1 MVTLDEVKNYLR
13 VDTKDDDHLLSTLI
27 LTSEQLCRDILRI
40 EEANEFSETSTVMK
54 IAILYS
60 VAYLYEHREEANHKE
75 LTLTLRALL
84 FGARKADF

>member
-1 MVTLDEVKNYLR
+1 MVTLDEVKKYLR

-40 EEANEFSETSTVMK
+40 EEANEFSKASTVVK

-60 VAYLYEHREEANHKE
+60 VAYLYEHREEANYKE

>member
-40 EEANEFSETSTVMK
+40 EEAK
-54 IAILYS
+54 QAIL
-60 VAYLYEHREEANHKE
+60 L
-75 LTLTLRALL
+75 
-84 FGARKADF
+84 